1 MAIWIGG
8 IYLAITFSKSVI
20 FGYLEKG
27 VLIAKAEGLHNGIL
41 PMVSVCN
48 VSPFQCS
55 CEAFYEPELLVDAY
69 FSTVLPYLCN
79 DVVVYKDT
87 SPDPLSPITGS
98 PLKRGALENSFEFV
112 DMAKTKVKIEEF
124 RPSLLN
130 CDKEAA
136 GKRGYLGTP
145 RIVFVLLSMPHMG
158 LFCRR

>member
-1 MAIWIGG
+1 MAIWICG
-8 IYLAITFSKSVI
+8 IYLAITFSTSVI
-20 FGYLEKG
+20 FDYLDKG
-27 VLIAKAEGLHNGIL
+27 VLIATAEVLHNGIL

-55 CEAFYEPELLVDAY
+55 CEAFYEPELLVDPY

-87 SPDPLSPITGS
+87 APDPLSPITGS
-98 PLKRGALENSFEFV
+98 PVKRGVLENSFEFV
-112 DMAKTKVKIEEF
+112 DTTKTKVKIEEF

-136 GKRGYLGTP
+136 GKRGYLCTP
-145 RIVFVLLSMPHMG
+145 RIVFFLLSIPHMS
-158 LFCRR
+158 LCCRR